1 MNLADRVRLERAVW
15 SYSFWLDVRC
25 VTWRRRRQLRAE
37 LRANLHDA
45 AERTDA
51 RTAVS
56 GLGSIRAMAAD
67 AVPFDSTRPR
77 WSVGV
82 QAGFAAL
89 ALTVAIEFFAALAWM
104 DGVMA
109 AGPDADRVVSG
120 SLTLYPGSLLEFEQ
134 QAKSFSLSFQPGWG
148 VLVVG
153 VLVLVVVA
161 RPWRLWTRR
170 ARDRQLT
177 PA

>member
-15 SYSFWLDVRC
+15 SYSFWLDLRC
-25 VTWRRRRQLRAE
+25 ATWRRRRQLRAE

-67 AVPFDSTRPR
+67 TVPFDDSLPR
-77 WSVGV
+77 WY
-82 QAGFAAL
+82 AGLQAAL
-89 ALTVAIEFFAALAWM
+89 VALVVVSALQMSAMFAWL
-104 DGVMA
+104 DGVKA
-109 AGPDADRVVSG
+109 AGPDADRTVTG
-120 SLTLYPGSLLEFEQ
+120 SLTFFPGSSMQFEQ
-134 QAKSFSLSFQPGWG
+134 QGQGFGISFQPGWG
-148 VLVVG
+148 ALVVAA
-153 VLVLVVVA
+153 LVLVVVA

>member
-1 MNLADRVRLERAVW
+1 
-15 SYSFWLDVRC
+15 
-25 VTWRRRRQLRAE
+25 
-37 LRANLHDA
+37 
-45 AERTDA
+45 
-51 RTAVS
+51 
-56 GLGSIRAMAAD
+56 MAAD
-67 AVPFDSTRPR
+67 TVPIDSTRPR

-89 ALTVAIEFFAALAWM
+89 ALTVAIEFFAALAWV

-109 AGPDADRVVSG
+109 AGPDAGRVVSG
-120 SLTLYPGSLLEFEQ
+120 SLTLYPGSLLEFKQ

-148 VLVVG
+148 VLIVG

-161 RPWRLWTRR
+161 RPWRLWTGR

-177 PA
+177 LA